1 MLDGGVAQAVP
12 SSPTDPLTR
21 PDTMTRSHPHTS
33 LYRSNLYI
41 LFEIGFCLLFN
52 YFRPPTLIRWNIE
65 TREYFAVASLT
76 SSLLQNYLEADYAHP
91 MRLLLK
97 GNLTLNFVMI
107 IILWYKVLFGEL
119 PLPAKTNN
127 VIDVWVCSIEF
138 EFFLIPLHQTIEIKR
153 TDSSN

>member
-76 SSLLQNYLEADYAHP
+76 SSLPQNYLEADYAHP
-91 MRLLLK
+91 LRLLLK
-97 GNLTLNFVMI
+97 GNLTLSFVMI
-107 IILWYKVLFGEL
+107 ITLWYKVLFGEL
-119 PLPAKTNN
+119 PLPAKQ
-127 VIDVWVCSIEF
+127 IMWLI
-138 EFFLIPLHQTIEIKR
+138 FFLFFSCVYYCWLLVFNLLIHNKIVVIQ
-153 TDSSN
+153 

>member
-1 MLDGGVAQAVP
+1 MIGVIDGGVAQAVP

-76 SSLLQNYLEADYAHP
+76 SSLPQKYLEADYAHP
-91 MRLLLK
+91 LRLLLK
-97 GNLTLNFVMI
+97 GNLTFSFVMI
-107 IILWYKVLFGEL
+107 IKVLIRYKVLFGEL
-119 PLPAKTNN
+119 PLPAKQ
-127 VIDVWVCSIEF
+127 IMWLI
-138 EFFLIPLHQTIEIKR
+138 FFFFRVYIIVGYLYLIY
-153 TDSSN
+153 